1 MSYTVVEI
9 ARHIQGEPLGDESLV
24 IQEVSSIEG
33 AREGSLVFAEN
44 EAYFQRAEASQA
56 SCIITPRAQRSSRKT
71 LILVD
76 SPRLAF
82 AKALSLYHP
91 PKVPRPGVHPSS
103 VLGEHAHLGSVV
115 SIGPFVAIGDRVQI
129 GDRAVIGPCCVIG
142 DDCVIGADSV
152 LRANVTLYDQVRLGS
167 RVLIHAGSVIGS
179 DGFGFTREN
188 GRHVK
193 IPQIG
198 NVIIED
204 DVELGS
210 NVTIDRATL
219 GSTVIRRGVKI
230 DNLVHIGHNV
240 TVGED
245 SLLVAQTG
253 IGGSSTLGR
262 GCILGGQ
269 VGLANYVTLRDGV
282 MVAPQSGIPSRKEI
296 RSGEIVFGTPAR
308 PIQKTKRQLA
318 ALGQL
323 PELLKEV
330 SRLRK
335 AVGELQARLQGS
347 DG

>member
-1 MSYTVVEI
+1 
-9 ARHIQGEPLGDESLV
+9 
-24 IQEVSSIEG
+24 
-33 AREGSLVFAEN
+33 
-44 EAYFQRAEASQA
+44 
-56 SCIITPRAQRSSRKT
+56 
-71 LILVD
+71 
-76 SPRLAF
+76 
-82 AKALSLYHP
+82 
-91 PKVPRPGVHPSS
+91 
-103 VLGEHAHLGSVV
+103 
-115 SIGPFVAIGDRVQI
+115 
-129 GDRAVIGPCCVIG
+129 
-142 DDCVIGADSV
+142 
-152 LRANVTLYDQVRLGS
+152 
-167 RVLIHAGSVIGS
+167 
-179 DGFGFTREN
+179 
-188 GRHVK
+188 VK

-219 GSTVIRRGVKI
+219 GSTVIRRGVKV

-318 ALGQL
+318 ALGKL
-323 PELLKEV
+323 PELLTEV
-330 SRLRK
+330 SKLRK
-335 AVGELQARLQGS
+335 VVGELQARLQGS
-347 DG
+347 DR